1 MSSEWCLWK
10 PKGELFPTPQ
20 AWESQ
25 GWVKTAL
32 KAGQGMAFVPLYE
45 KENAQSESTPR
56 RQLNQLTPPAI
67 ESIIAWGNCDYL
79 LTYELHVPRV
89 GGPLQSSLDLILS
102 GQKGVGSWYIGGDFP
117 RRYYEETDGQMRRVQ
132 WLSDFVLTA
141 DEHFSWDDSGH
152 RNDILDSG
160 PAVKCMWKEWWVF
173 AERRHGNTL

>member
-1 MSSEWCLWK
+1 
-10 PKGELFPTPQ
+10 
-20 AWESQ
+20 
-25 GWVKTAL
+25 
-32 KAGQGMAFVPLYE
+32 MAFVPLYE

-117 RRYYEETDGQMRRVQ
+117 RRYYEETDGQMRRVE